1 MAANII
7 WRVVYAFRDGNKR
20 TAWDGPLVASV
31 IAADS
36 KEDTIRAV
44 LVSNNIVRPGATI
57 EIVSVSKASVP
68 GGGDNV
74 LS

>member
-1 MAANII
+1 MATNNIWKVIYAYKANNKTG
-7 WRVVYAFRDGNKR
+7 YDGQQND
-20 TAWDGPLVASV
+20 TV

-44 LVSNNIVRPGATI
+44 LVSNGRSRPGATI
-57 EIVSVSKASVP
+57 EIIHVSQAGVP
-68 GGGDNV
+68 GGGANV